1 MGLQESSIGGIIT
14 YSLRGSGSEQG
25 KYKASSSRTAKIT
38 VPLLNSEIT
47 LYFRN
52 LAVVTAIHE
61 RCVHVFLGNR
71 YNIYAVDG
79 LACGANK
86 NSDKNYTW
94 GPRALKASSTV
105 TSALTI
111 KLSRRITSASWDL
124 FNAWTAIL
132 SDLSRPSKLFLCP
145 SRDADL

>member
-52 LAVVTAIHE
+52 LAVVAAIHE

-71 YNIYAVDG
+71 YNIYAVNG

-86 NSDKNYTW
+86 KF
-94 GPRALKASSTV
+94 R
-105 TSALTI
+105 
-111 KLSRRITSASWDL
+111 
-124 FNAWTAIL
+124 
-132 SDLSRPSKLFLCP
+132 
-145 SRDADL
+145 